1 MDSAV
6 GAELLEKGMGG
17 EVGGLAVFED
27 EDAIGGEPA
36 RLEDKVGKLVK
47 LGEVVGRVGEDEV
60 EGCGGRS
67 AEAKGCG
74 GRRAGA
80 DGHGGGSVEIAE
92 DVASDKLMA
101 VARDVELSGYLLD
114 ELLLCVTHFDA
125 DDMGGATAEQ
135 FEADAACAAEEVER
149 SATIKV
155 YAVLEDVEES
165 LLCQVGGRPGVEVT
179 GRVESAS
186 AVLAG
191 DDLQINNK

>member
-1 MDSAV
+1 MLEEGEVDSAV

-36 RLEDKVGKLVK
+36 RLEDEVGELVK

-60 EGCGGRS
+60 EGCG
-67 AEAKGCG
+67 
-74 GRRAGA
+74 RRRTGA
-80 DGHGGGSVEIAE
+80 DRHGRGSVEIAE
-92 DVASDKLMA
+92 DVASDELMA

-114 ELLLCVTHFDA
+114 ELLLGVTHFDA

-149 SATIKV
+149 SATLKV
-155 YAVLEDVEES
+155 HAVLEDVEES
-165 LLCQVGGRPGVEVT
+165 LLCQVGGRPGVEVA
-179 GRVESAS
+179 GRVEAAS

-191 DDLQINNK
+191 DDLQINN